1 MKRIVFFAHLIPLF
15 LIKDIFNLTH
25 IFLQVNHLMILSI
38 KNQGEKMETRQELEE
53 RLEAALSEI
62 MEEVSSRKGCL
73 FAGDLDEAISVL
85 KEVKGILKQL
95 NADDYVSDDDDDD
108 GEMVS
113 GKKNRSDDSE
123 MELSWDDDYEDG
135 Y

>member
-1 MKRIVFFAHLIPLF
+1 
-15 LIKDIFNLTH
+15 
-25 IFLQVNHLMILSI
+25 
-38 KNQGEKMETRQELEE
+38 METRQELEE

-73 FAGDLDEAISVL
+73 FAGDLDDAISVL

-95 NADDYVSDDDDDD
+95 NADDYVSDEDEDE
-108 GEMVS
+108 EMVS
-113 GKKNRSDDSE
+113 TKKNRSEDTE
-123 MELSWDDDYEDG
+123 GLLWDDDYDDG